1 MALVLTADANPGTA
15 TWVDE
20 STLAGGLSSVQT
32 RIQLADLVGGT
43 TTGAVP
49 FGLSIPADRV
59 IMGAFFRLNA
69 DPAVA
74 LGSTIAAINVS
85 VAQGTFNLIT
95 SLDVFGETG
104 APKYLTPFS
113 NSADFTTPLL
123 VSATAGQPAYQISVT
138 GPGADLDEITAFDIT
153 VGVIVSG
160 LLLTVP

>member
-32 RIQLADLVGGT
+32 RIQLADLGSGT
-43 TTGAVP
+43 STGAVP

-59 IMGAFFRLNA
+59 IMGAFLRLNA
-69 DPAVA
+69 DPTSGGTVA
-74 LGSTIAAINVS
+74 SINVA
-85 VAQGTFNLIT
+85 VAQGTSNLIT

-113 NSADFTTPLL
+113 NSGDFTAPLL

-138 GPGADLDEITAFDIT
+138 GPGADLNQITAFDIT

>member
-32 RIQLADLVGGT
+32 RIQLADLGSGT
-43 TTGAVP
+43 STGAVP

-59 IMGAFFRLNA
+59 IMGAFLRLNA
-69 DPAVA
+69 NPTS
-74 LGSTIAAINVS
+74 GGTIAAINVA

-123 VSATAGQPAYQISVT
+123 VSATAGQPAYQISVV
-138 GPGADLDEITAFDIT
+138 GPGADLNQITAFDIT

>member
-32 RIQLADLVGGT
+32 RIQLVDLGAGT
-43 TTGAVP
+43 TTGVVS
-49 FGLSIPADRV
+49 FGVSIPAERV
-59 IMGAFFRLNA
+59 VLGAFLRLNGN
-69 DPAVA
+69 PTSGGTVA
-74 LGSTIAAINVS
+74 SIDVS
-85 VAQGTFNLIT
+85 VAQGGANLIT
-95 SLDVFGETG
+95 SLDVFGATG
-104 APKYLTPFS
+104 APKYLTPFTDA
-113 NSADFTTPLL
+113 ADFTVPPL

-138 GPGADLDEITAFDIT
+138 GPGADLNQITAFDIT